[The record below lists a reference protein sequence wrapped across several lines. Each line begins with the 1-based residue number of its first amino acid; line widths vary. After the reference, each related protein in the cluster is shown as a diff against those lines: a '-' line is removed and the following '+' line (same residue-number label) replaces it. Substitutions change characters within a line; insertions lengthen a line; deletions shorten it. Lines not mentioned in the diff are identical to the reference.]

1 MKKLVLTVV
10 ASLACVAAFA
20 QGRITF
26 GNDSLHL
33 VYFTTDSSGLL
44 AADAALAG
52 TGPTSAGTTSG
63 KTLVADLFAGTSST
77 ALSLVQS
84 TSFQATPGRWV
95 NANTILPAPIVGG
108 VPQFFQVQVRD
119 SAAASA
125 TVAQQGQGLYYG
137 FSIIFTAVPNSGA
150 ISYNSMTAHSA
161 PSSSTWTDGSFA
173 LDVYGAGAKGAIVL
187 QANPVPEPA
196 SFALAG
202 LGIAALAILRRRK

>member
-1 MKKLVLTVV
+1 MKKLILTLT

-33 VYFTTDSSGLL
+33 VYFTTDTSKLMG
-44 AADAALAG
+44 ADAALAG
-52 TGPTSAGTTSG
+52 QGPTSVGTTSG
-63 KTLVADLFAGTSST
+63 RTLVADLFAGTSSSSL
-77 ALSLVQS
+77 ALVQT

-95 NANTILPAPIVGG
+95 NANTVLPAGIPGG

-125 TVAQQGQGLYYG
+125 TAASLAQNQYYG

-150 ISYNSMTAHSA
+150 IAYNSMTA
-161 PSSSTWTDGSFA
+161 
-173 LDVYGAGAKGAIVL
+173 
-187 QANPVPEPA
+187 
-196 SFALAG
+196 
-202 LGIAALAILRRRK
+202 